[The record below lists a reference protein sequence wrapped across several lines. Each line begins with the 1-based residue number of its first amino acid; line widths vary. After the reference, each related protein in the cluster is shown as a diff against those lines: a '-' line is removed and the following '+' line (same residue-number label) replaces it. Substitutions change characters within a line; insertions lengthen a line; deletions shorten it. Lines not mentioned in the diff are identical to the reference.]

1 MLKKNVNV
9 EPHVNVES
17 REKNKDGDYF
27 KYICKT
33 YLVGRKLGA

>member
-9 EPHVNVES
+9 EPLVS